1 MKIQK
6 KYQGA
11 IPLNR
16 IANEH
21 NESEVN
27 TYSTNY
33 INNLVVDNLT
43 TENPIYALSAAQGKA
58 LDNKISTLSTKLTD
72 EITSI
77 KEEVVAK
84 IYDRYIMPTND
95 FLGDKRIY
103 RCRVVTFDSMNNS
116 TLILPTLIDVNNV
129 EYAWIDPSNSYFI
142 SAAGTP
148 NMRSLPINANFY
160 IDNSDTCQIS
170 ASYDQGNVHIISNS
184 GWGTGWMKAVTV
196 RFTYINDPND

>member
-21 NESEVN
+21 DESEVN

-33 INNLVVDNLT
+33 INNEID
-43 TENPIYALSAAQGKA
+43 E
-58 LDNKISTLSTKLTD
+58 LDAKLTD
-72 EITSI
+72 KINSVQES
-77 KEEVVAK
+77 VVAK

-148 NMRSLPINANFY
+148 SMRSLPINANFY

-184 GWGTGWMKAVTV
+184 GWGTGWMKAITV